1 MSADSISTTP
11 ALSAEGVN
19 VTALSR
25 AMEQWLESDPART
38 ARMLCDHSGVHERGI
53 WQIRTGK
60 RPHCSFDW
68 ADRLCLAMDIDLLQ
82 IAPLDVPLAKRRRNR
97 SGKPL
102 GKHLQHISPGD
113 LKLAHDLHWRGVPL
127 RRIARTWQATG
138 RITYAGEEAAVNSL
152 YKAFELRGWPRRDR
166 IEMVRLVST
175 KHGRAGREQARQYG
189 PDYAAYRRE
198 QRKRN
203 GDLRDIPC
211 AAQNKNGDPC
221 KRWAITDRSYCVTHD
236 PARQGDRQRI
246 MESAWAASRAR
257 MLRWGD
263 LCGEVHRAIELH
275 GRPALA
281 RTSGVSATVL
291 SRMLR
296 YAEDQP
302 VKPETWAKL
311 ESGMAALPLVS
322 STRIHPLDALR

>member
-1 MSADSISTTP
+1 MAADPKSNAPT
-11 ALSAEGVN
+11 LNAEGVN
-19 VTALSR
+19 VPALAR
-25 AMEQWLESDPART
+25 AMEQWLESDSERT
-38 ARMLCDHSGVHERGI
+38 ARILCDHSGVHERGI

-82 IAPLDVPLAKRRRNR
+82 IAPFDVPLEKRRGIR

-102 GKHLQHISPGD
+102 GKHLQHISADD

-138 RITYAGEEAAVNSL
+138 RITYANEEAAVNSL
-152 YKAFELRGWPRRDR
+152 YKAFGLRGWPRRDR

-175 KHGRAGREQARQYG
+175 KHGRAGREQARRYG

-203 GDLRDIPC
+203 GDLRDVPC
-211 AAQNKNGDPC
+211 AARNKSGAPC
-221 KRWAITDRSYCVTHD
+221 KRWAITDHSYCIAHD
-236 PARQGDRQRI
+236 PDRQADRQRI

-257 MLRWGD
+257 MFRWGD
-263 LCGEVHRAIELH
+263 LHSEVQRAIDQH
-275 GRPALA
+275 GRPAVTRA
-281 RTSGVSATVL
+281 SGVSTTVL
-291 SRMLR
+291 GRMLN
-296 YAEDQP
+296 YADEQP
-302 VKPETWAKL
+302 VKPETWAKIERGIASL
-311 ESGMAALPLVS
+311 SRSPC
-322 STRIHPLDALR
+322 P